1 MTGYHVYDILKPMK
15 KIKGVNRKNWMTW
28 KEHRKQLMKD
38 PEFVRAYQE
47 LQPEFAI
54 IRKIIESRVKEGVT
68 QKELAKRMKTR
79 QSAIS
84 RLESGRANPSLSFL
98 QRLAEALNS
107 RLEIRFLPKQP

>member
-1 MTGYHVYDILKPMK
+1 MN
-15 KIKGVNRKNWMTW
+15 KIKNPKKELMTW
-28 KEHRKQLMKD
+28 EKHRKQLMKD
-38 PEFVRAYQE
+38 PKVRQAYLE

-68 QKELAKRMKTR
+68 QKELAKRMKTK

-84 RLESGRANPSLSFL
+84 RLESGTANPSLSFL

-107 RLEIRFLPKQP
+107 RLEIRFLPK